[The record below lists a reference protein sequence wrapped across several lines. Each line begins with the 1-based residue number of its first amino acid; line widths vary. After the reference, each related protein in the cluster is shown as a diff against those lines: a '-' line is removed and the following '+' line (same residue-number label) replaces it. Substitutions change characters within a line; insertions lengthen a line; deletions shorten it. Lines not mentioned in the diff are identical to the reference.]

1 MLRKAGAI
9 VLSALLATPSV
20 SAGPKP
26 APGTTGGTY
35 TGVIEG
41 VVRLGD
47 QPLSGVKLAFLDA
60 GSGAVVRTTSETA
73 GSFRTVAPIGEY
85 VVATEGEA
93 GLVVS
98 QAPTLVSVTQG
109 RVASAAITL
118 LAVPGAR
125 LQDAP
130 APPPPDAPAPEAPA
144 ADAAASPTAT
154 TIQHDAIRCFVEGE
168 FPMVPAHIEPADK
181 IARGRVYFHA
191 VQSDAF
197 YYVEMTPSEE
207 GFVGK
212 LPKPKLEA
220 SPITYYV
227 EGMSTE
233 FGEARTTEIE
243 ALVVQDKEECEGRVA
258 AFGPPG
264 DVTVFSAATGAA
276 VKPIGFAAGG
286 LLAGGALLLLLG
298 GAAAVG
304 IAAATDVFNPEPT
317 PTPSTAPTPTPVP
330 TPDPPRPTPTP
341 TPSPDPTT
349 PPPGSPF
356 R

>member
-1 MLRKAGAI
+1 MLRKVAAI
-9 VLSALLATPSV
+9 VLSALLAAPSLSV
-20 SAGPKP
+20 A
-26 APGTTGGTY
+26 APGAA

-47 QPLSGVKLAFLDA
+47 RPLSGVKLAFLDV
-60 GSGAVVRTTSETA
+60 GSGAVSRATSEGA
-73 GSFRTVAPIGEY
+73 GSFRAVVPAGEY
-85 VVATEGEA
+85 VVATEGGT

-98 QAPTLVSVTQG
+98 QGPTVVSVAQG

-125 LQDAP
+125 LQDPAPSATQEAP
-130 APPPPDAPAPEAPA
+130 AP
-144 ADAAASPTAT
+144 ASAT

-168 FPMVPAHIEPADK
+168 FPMVPAHIEPAEK
-181 IARGRVYFHA
+181 VARGRVYFRA

-220 SPITYYV
+220 SPITYWV

-233 FGEARTTEIE
+233 FGEARTPEIE
-243 ALVVQDKEECEGRVA
+243 ALVVEDEDDCEGKVA
-258 AFGPPG
+258 AIGPPG
-264 DVTVFSAATGAA
+264 DVTVFSAATGTA
-276 VKPIGFAAGG
+276 VAPIGFAAGG
-286 LLAGGALLLLLG
+286 LLAAGGVLLLLAG

-304 IAAATDVFNPEPT
+304 IAAATNVFNPEPT
-317 PTPSTAPTPTPVP
+317 PTSTTVA
-330 TPDPPRPTPTP
+330 PTPTP
-341 TPSPDPTT
+341 TPQTPRPSPTPTPSPSPTAPPAPAT
-349 PPPGSPF
+349 PSK
-356 R
+356 

>member
-1 MLRKAGAI
+1 MLRKAGSI
-9 VLSALLATPSV
+9 VLSVLLATPSV
-20 SAGPKP
+20 SGGP
-26 APGTTGGTY
+26 AP

-47 QPLSGVKLAFLDA
+47 RPLSGVKLAFLDV
-60 GSGAVVRTTSETA
+60 GSGAVSRTTSEAA
-73 GSFRTVAPIGEY
+73 GSFRAVVPVGEY
-85 VVATEGEA
+85 VVAAEGGA

-98 QAPTLVSVTQG
+98 RGPTVVSVAQG
-109 RVASAAITL
+109 GVASAAITL
-118 LAVPGAR
+118 LALPGAL
-125 LQDAP
+125 LQDP
-130 APPPPDAPAPEAPA
+130 APPPPPSPEAPAPEAPA
-144 ADAAASPTAT
+144 QEAAAPGAPATAT

-168 FPMVPAHIEPADK
+168 FPLVPARIEPADK
-181 IARGRVYFHA
+181 VARGRVYFHA

-212 LPKPKLEA
+212 LPKPMLEA

-233 FGEARTTEIE
+233 FGEARTPEIE
-243 ALVVQDKEECEGRVA
+243 ALVVKDKEECEGRVA

-286 LLAGGALLLLLG
+286 LLAAGGALLLLAG
-298 GAAAVG
+298 GAAALG

-317 PTPSTAPTPTPVP
+317 PSPTINPPSPTPTPII
-330 TPDPPRPTPTP
+330 PRPSPTP

-349 PPPGSPF
+349 PPIPGTPF